1 MATGGVMPPGVEP
14 GAAQFTLEELKAG
27 VDAAHKAFRKTA
39 AHAQGREGI
48 RNAVLAG
55 IDSIEHGIYLD
66 DEIIELMLAKGIFL
80 VPTLSAPINILA
92 QGEKAGIPDH
102 IVEKTRRVADTHFKS
117 LIRAKEAGVKIAM
130 GTDAGTPFNHH
141 GRNASELRYFVEN
154 GFSAGEALISA
165 TSMAAELLG
174 LQDSVGS
181 ISPNKSADLLI
192 LQGNP
197 LEDVSILSDPQ
208 NIWAVYKS
216 GVIVAGMEK
225 KGVIGE

>member
-1 MATGGVMPPGVEP
+1 
-14 GAAQFTLEELKAG
+14 
-27 VDAAHKAFRKTA
+27 
-39 AHAQGREGI
+39 
-48 RNAVLAG
+48 
-55 IDSIEHGIYLD
+55 
-66 DEIIELMLAKGIFL
+66 
-80 VPTLSAPINILA
+80 
-92 QGEKAGIPDH
+92 
-102 IVEKTRRVADTHFKS
+102 
-117 LIRAKEAGVKIAM
+117 
-130 GTDAGTPFNHH
+130 
-141 GRNASELRYFVEN
+141 
-154 GFSAGEALISA
+154 
-165 TSMAAELLG
+165 MAAELLG